1 MNENDFQE
9 NKKLLTVTPQQREF
23 LKKNYLE
30 YCFKNSLAPEKFISK
45 HNKALIWVIFALS
58 LAVFQGCMIYDI
70 SKGTSDISDTAYE
83 DSIPDSSSDDHIYN
97 DDNNDDSSA
106 DDSFKNTDSD
116 INLSVV
122 PKPSPDSE
130 NYTDSNG
137 KYTSEGIAAAVR
149 PSVVEIYT
157 FSDKNYEQIYGTGSG
172 IIMNTDGYIITNAHV
187 LENSQA
193 LTAVTYDGS
202 EHKASVV
209 GRDAKTDLAVVK
221 IDADLSLVPAE
232 FGNSDEVVLGEQV
245 MAIGNPGGLA
255 GSITGGYVSGL
266 NRKIKADSTGFEMN
280 CIQTDA
286 AISPGNSG
294 GALVNMYGQVIG
306 ITSSKY
312 VSSSYEGLGFAITI
326 NDAKPVIDE
335 LISNGYVS
343 GRYKIGITFY
353 GKGYAAAAF
362 ETETGFDYPQDI
374 DGILITSLDDKCDI
388 SGTELQPWDFITE
401 IEGKTVTDYDS
412 VMDALEGKKADDTV
426 KAHAVRITDKNG
438 GRKEF
443 DIQFRLMPDTSG
455 DY

>member
-9 NKKLLTVTPQQREF
+9 NQKSLTVTPQQREF
-23 LKKNYLE
+23 LKQNYLE
-30 YCFKNSLAPEKFISK
+30 YCFKNSLAPEKFISR
-45 HNKALIWVIFALS
+45 HNKALIWIIFALS
-58 LAVFQGCMIYDI
+58 LAVFQACMIYDV
-70 SKGTSDISDTAYE
+70 SKGTSDISDSIYQE
-83 DSIPDSSSDDHIYN
+83 NIPDNHSSDEYIDN
-97 DDNNDDSSA
+97 GQESDDNIN
-106 DDSFKNTDSD
+106 KNTDSD

-122 PKPSPDSE
+122 PKPSADSG
-130 NYTDSNG
+130 NYTDSDG

-157 FSDKNYEQIYGTGSG
+157 FSDNNYELAYGTGSG

-187 LENSQA
+187 LESGQSF
-193 LTAVTYDGS
+193 TAVTYDGT

-209 GRDAKTDLAVVK
+209 GKDSKTDIAVVR
-221 IDADLSLVPAE
+221 IEADSSLVPAQ

-266 NRKIKADSTGFEMN
+266 NRKIKADSTGFEMD

-326 NDAKPVIDE
+326 NEAKPVIDE
-335 LISNGYVS
+335 LIANGYVS
-343 GRYKIGITFY
+343 GRYRIGITFY
-353 GKGYAAAAF
+353 ETGYAAAAF
-362 ETETGFDYPQDI
+362 ESETGFDYPQDI
-374 DGILITSLDDKCDI
+374 EGVLITSIDDKCDI
-388 SGTELQPWDFITE
+388 SDTELQPWDFITK

-412 VMDALEGKKADDTV
+412 VMNALDGKKANDTV
-426 KAHAVRITDKNG
+426 KAHAVRITGNNSEKQ
-438 GRKEF
+438 EF
-443 DIQFRLMPDTSG
+443 DIEFKLMPDTSG